1 MLTETPPEAR
11 LPFDTHFEFTVAKL
25 KQVARAVQEVGRDQ
39 VELCCKTDRGLRA
52 FVYGKSGKIVL
63 YSRYNYRKQPK
74 RIRLGE
80 LGLISLEQAR
90 QKHREI
96 RLAADQGT
104 DPKAPKKTART
115 FAELHHQHYVVECQ
129 SRQKKTLHTDQ
140 SRYDHWLGP
149 EFGHLPLT
157 EITSTLIS
165 KFVIKM
171 QDAELAPAT
180 IKKIIVQLRSCLSLA
195 VDLDFIPKNVAKR
208 VRLPKVNNK
217 RTTFLTVQQM
227 ASFMKAA
234 LACTG
239 DELVGSRMLMLM
251 ALTGARLGE
260 ASNAKWSDMQGSVWK
275 LPTQKSGSPGEINLS
290 VAAQRVIAELATVKV
305 NNYLHP
311 GARGNPQLSRPIK
324 LFKRICKAAG
334 LGDQWRIHD
343 LRHAW
348 ISAAV
353 YAQVPLEIVSHG
365 ARHSSPVVTRI
376 YSHPHVES
384 LQAAHEAVAKLYGTS
399 DVAKLQHQT

>member
-1 MLTETPPEAR
+1 MLTETHPEVR
-11 LPFDTHFEFTVAKL
+11 LPFDTHFEFTVTKL

-74 RIRLGE
+74 PIRLGE
-80 LGLISLEQAR
+80 LGLISLDQAR

-104 DPKAPKKTART
+104 DPKAPKKTPLT

-157 EITSTLIS
+157 EITPTLVS

-171 QDAELAPAT
+171 QDAKLAPAT

-208 VRLPKVNNK
+208 IRLPKVNNR
-217 RTTFLTVQQM
+217 RTAFLTVEPPNGRLSPSQTIWTRLQRKKQT
-227 ASFMKAA
+227 S
-234 LACTG
+234 
-239 DELVGSRMLMLM
+239 EVGQRGRSTMMPNRTSRFGPVAGPMSSTTREQSCGLL
-251 ALTGARLGE
+251 
-260 ASNAKWSDMQGSVWK
+260 
-275 LPTQKSGSPGEINLS
+275 IN
-290 VAAQRVIAELATVKV
+290 
-305 NNYLHP
+305 N
-311 GARGNPQLSRPIK
+311 SRT
-324 LFKRICKAAG
+324 KRIGRVRKN
-334 LGDQWRIHD
+334 
-343 LRHAW
+343 
-348 ISAAV
+348 IS
-353 YAQVPLEIVSHG
+353 
-365 ARHSSPVVTRI
+365 
-376 YSHPHVES
+376 
-384 LQAAHEAVAKLYGTS
+384 
-399 DVAKLQHQT
+399 